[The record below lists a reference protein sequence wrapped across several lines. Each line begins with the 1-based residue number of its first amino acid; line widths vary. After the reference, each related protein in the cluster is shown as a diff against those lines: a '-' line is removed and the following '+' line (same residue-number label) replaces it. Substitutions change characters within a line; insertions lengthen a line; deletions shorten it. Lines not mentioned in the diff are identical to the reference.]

1 MNRIV
6 KFLFYVLV
14 FFLCCCKA
22 AAPPETD
29 RAAVIHDTITVI
41 RRDTLH
47 LVDTLRLQTY
57 VCDTLRKEENTRYVF
72 RTVRDTFYIDK
83 LSSLTTIRHASADS
97 IGSHVSHLTASESDT
112 LIDRHAESIR
122 IRSPASAEINR
133 SKIARNIKDL
143 IVGVII
149 CFVGFGI
156 ITYINKSS

>member
-1 MNRIV
+1 MNHIV

-22 AAPPETD
+22 AAPPETV

-47 LVDTLRLQTY
+47 RVDTLRLQTY
-57 VCDTLRKEENTRYVF
+57 VCDTLRKEENIRYVF

-97 IGSHVSHLTASESDT
+97 VSSHTSRFIASESDT
-112 LIDRHAESIR
+112 LIDRHADSIR
-122 IRSPASAEINR
+122 IRSPVSAEINR
-133 SKIARNIKDL
+133 RTITRNIKDL
-143 IVGVII
+143 IVGVIV

-156 ITYINKSS
+156 IAYINKSP